1 MFLFIFHPIIDLKD
15 IFGKKFMIYILINLN
30 KPWCLIS
37 DKNDITRQFEKK
49 GESVTNFGA
58 IQIQATGLD
67 SNGVIT

>member
-1 MFLFIFHPIIDLKD
+1 MFLFIDLKD

-49 GESVTNFGA
+49 GEYVTNFGA
-58 IQIQATGLD
+58 I
-67 SNGVIT
+67 